1 MVEEVLARQRYL
13 LMSGATERGP
23 AGRRTSSKASNSPL
37 VRSGRIAGDAHVYDD
52 WVPHPL
58 PSDFPW
64 FTPMWDPQARLLRI
78 EHGWGMEVAYVNM
91 RADGATWLSVV
102 NRHRGL
108 GLRRYAVAHSCET
121 ATCWASCWAAARAER
136 LRETAIEWERP
147 KGKAVAFKRLEETRE
162 PGR

>member
-91 RADGATWLSVV
+91 RAHGDL
-102 NRHRGL
+102 
-108 GLRRYAVAHSCET
+108 
-121 ATCWASCWAAARAER
+121 AER
-136 LRETAIEWERP
+136 SQPAPRAWSPSLRGGPFVRDRDVL
-147 KGKAVAFKRLEETRE
+147 G
-162 PGR
+162 